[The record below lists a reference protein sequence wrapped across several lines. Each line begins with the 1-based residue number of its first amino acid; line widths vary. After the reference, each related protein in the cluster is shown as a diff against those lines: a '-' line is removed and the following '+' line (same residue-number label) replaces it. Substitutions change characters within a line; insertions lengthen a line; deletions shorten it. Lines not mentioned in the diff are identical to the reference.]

1 MRLREIGAVVA
12 WAVLA
17 VVIVCQQPVV
27 ALQEVPQPASADQ
40 VNAVKQLYQA
50 HSVARGEGGL
60 VGSRLV
66 AEINRDAQKH
76 ADWMASTGQFVH
88 SNLDYWEVILMG
100 PQTPEKALEGWLDS
114 KDHRKILMSGGEIGF
129 GYARINGVA
138 YWVGMVR

>member
-50 HSVARGEGGL
+50 HSVARGERGL

-76 ADWMASTGQFVH
+76 ADWMASTGLFVH

>member
-50 HSVARGEGGL
+50 HSVARGKRGL

>member
-1 MRLREIGAVVA
+1 MKLREIGTVVA
-12 WAVLA
+12 WVVLA
-17 VVIVCQQPVV
+17 VVIVCQRPVV
-27 ALQEVPQPASADQ
+27 ALQEVPQGLAEQ
-40 VNAVKQLYQA
+40 ENAVKQLHQA
-50 HSVARGEGGL
+50 HSVARGERGL

-66 AEINRDAQKH
+66 AEINQDAQKH
-76 ADWMASTGQFVH
+76 AEWMASSGQFVH

>member
-50 HSVARGEGGL
+50 HSVARGERGL

-129 GYARINGVA
+129 GYARINGVT

>member
-50 HSVARGEGGL
+50 HSVARGERGL

-76 ADWMASTGQFVH
+76 AGWMASTGQFVH

>member
-27 ALQEVPQPASADQ
+27 ALQEVPQPASAEQ
-40 VNAVKQLYQA
+40 ENTVKQLHQA
-50 HSVARGEGGL
+50 HSMARSDRGL

-138 YWVGMVR
+138 YWGGMVR

>member
-1 MRLREIGAVVA
+1 MRLREIGTVVA
-12 WAVLA
+12 WVVLA
-17 VVIVCQQPVV
+17 VVVVCQQPVV
-27 ALQEVPQPASADQ
+27 ALQEVPQGLAEQ
-40 VNAVKQLYQA
+40 ENAVKQLHQA
-50 HSVARGEGGL
+50 HSVARGERGL

-88 SNLDYWEVILMG
+88 SNMDYWEVILMG

-129 GYARINGVA
+129 GYARINGGA

>member
-27 ALQEVPQPASADQ
+27 ALQEVPQPASAEQ
-40 VNAVKQLYQA
+40 ENTVKQLHQA
-50 HSVARGEGGL
+50 HSMARSDRGL

>member
-1 MRLREIGAVVA
+1 MRLREIGTVVA
-12 WAVLA
+12 WVVLA
-17 VVIVCQQPVV
+17 VVVVCQQPVV
-27 ALQEVPQPASADQ
+27 ALQEVPQPASAEQ
-40 VNAVKQLYQA
+40 ENTVKQLHQA
-50 HSVARGEGGL
+50 HSMARSDRGL